1 MSFRKP
7 LRLRHFDYASPGAYF
22 VTVCTQG
29 RACLFGEVQDGA
41 VHLSE
46 AGGIVERIW
55 RNLPA
60 HYPAFSVD
68 EFVVMPNHVHG
79 VLLIEKEGGRPLPN
93 VMRAFKAFSTREIK
107 TRGTAKD
114 QIWQRGYYEHVVRG
128 EEDLAAIRRYIQE
141 NPMKW
146 DLDDENP
153 ARR

>member
-1 MSFRKP
+1 MPLRKP
-7 LRLRHFDYASPGAYF
+7 LRLSHFDYATPGAYF
-22 VTVCTQG
+22 VTVCTQD
-29 RACLFGEVQDGA
+29 RACLFGEVRDGA

-46 AGGIVERIW
+46 SGGIVEQVW

-60 HYPAFSVD
+60 HFPNFGID

-93 VMRAFKAFSTREIK
+93 LMRAFKAFSTREIK
-107 TRGTAKD
+107 ARGIVRDA
-114 QIWQRGYYEHVVRG
+114 IWQRGYYEHVVRG
-128 EEDLAAIRRYIQE
+128 EDDLAAIRRYIQD
-141 NPMKW
+141 NPVKW